1 MRIKLIGI
9 FLLLLAVGVGGLGFM
24 QSQGPAGS
32 AVNAQNAD
40 HSQSSNLQSQD
51 GPGVING
58 KDNPELI
65 PDHVA
70 YAMLFRLVANR
81 QEESAQRSI
90 RIYVKQIFHCRDCE
104 SRLRSGQVTAEPAGD
119 NPDIDTLIAVAEEHH
134 RRITVLD
141 NEAAKIK
148 GRSWPE
154 PAPEVMAKLT
164 KLQMENEALTAEI
177 AASLPMRLSAE
188 GMQQLRRFIV
198 EHVKPGIKI
207 MPGPEPPPDSDYYHE
222 SPPAGSAPPQT
233 SQHNH

>member
-9 FLLLLAVGVGGLGFM
+9 FLLLIAVAVGVLGFV
-24 QSQGPAGS
+24 QSQGPAAN

-40 HSQSSNLQSQD
+40 HSQSSNLQPQD

-70 YAMLFRLVANR
+70 YAMLFRLIANR
-81 QEESAQRSI
+81 PEESAQRSI
-90 RIYVKQIFHCRDCE
+90 RSYVKQIFHCRDCE
-104 SRLRSGQVTAEPAGD
+104 SRLHPGQAVAEPAGD
-119 NPDIDTLIAVAEEHH
+119 NPDIDALIATAEEHH

-164 KLQMENEALTAEI
+164 ELQMGNEALTAEI
-177 AASLPMRLSAE
+177 AASLPTRLSAE
-188 GMQQLRRFIV
+188 GMQQLRNFII
-198 EHVKPGIKI
+198 EHVKPAIKI
-207 MPGPEPPPDSDYYHE
+207 MPGPQPPPDSDYYRE
-222 SPPAGSAPPQT
+222 SPPAGSAPPQI
-233 SQHNH
+233 SHHNH